1 MVNKQILQHQHQ
13 KDKGATKFFITLT
26 LLLSSTVFIL
36 AMNSSESNFEK
47 HTSVA
52 SSESN
57 FEKHTSVASS
67 ESNFEKHTSVA
78 SFDNQLIEALPDIMG
93 PPPAMGGG
101 LSDIVDPPMG
111 EKLGL
116 LEPQGEEIEAL
127 SDNQNSHTIEQ
138 AADAQ
143 DLALAQP
150 ASSEAFTES
159 KADVVFSHTIKTG
172 ETFSHIL
179 EEYGYYGIIRK
190 LMENNVKLGP
200 FNFLVAGRKIIFT
213 KRNEVLVDINYQLS
227 STRNYKLS
235 RQADGSYEISEE
247 ILKIE
252 KMETQATVEITDS
265 LYLSAKR
272 IGLSDKLIISIANI
286 MEWDIDFAY
295 DVRKGDHFS
304 VIYYENYIGN
314 KKIDDGAIL
323 ALSFTNNDRDY
334 NIVRYTD
341 SKNYTDYYFLD
352 GRKVRKAFLRNP
364 LEFSYISSRFN
375 PKRTHPILHRVR
387 AHKGVDYAARRGT
400 PVRASGDGRISRRQ
414 FYNGYGNTVVLQHGG
429 GYSTLYAHL
438 SKFADRQRIG
448 SWVKQGQVV
457 GYVGSTGLSTGP
469 HLHYEFRVNGVHK
482 NPLTVKLPDA
492 LPLEKSELPRFNE
505 HIKPIKEKLHLLDDA
520 YIAGK
525 SY

>member
-1 MVNKQILQHQHQ
+1 MINKQILQHRHQ

-26 LLLSSTVFIL
+26 LLLSLTVFIL

-47 HTSVA
+47 HTLVA
-52 SSESN
+52 LLNNQSSE
-57 FEKHTSVASS
+57 K
-67 ESNFEKHTSVA
+67 
-78 SFDNQLIEALPDIMG
+78 LPDIMG
-93 PPPAMGGG
+93 PIPAMGGG
-101 LSDIVDPPMG
+101 LSDIVEPSATEGSSPDTIKSPL
-111 EKLGL
+111 EKQT
-116 LEPQGEEIEAL
+116 EY
-127 SDNQNSHTIEQ
+127 TTEQ
-138 AADAQ
+138 TGNPGT
-143 DLALAQP
+143 LALAKP
-150 ASSEAFTES
+150 ILSISS
-159 KADVVFSHTIKTG
+159 KVFIEPKPDIVYSHTIKTG

-179 EEYGYYGIIRK
+179 EEYGNYSVIRK
-190 LMENNVKLGP
+190 LMESNTKLGP
-200 FNFLVAGRKIIFT
+200 FNSLVVGRKIRFT
-213 KRNEVLVDINYQLS
+213 KKDEVLSEINYQISPLQ
-227 STRNYKLS
+227 NYKISL
-235 RQADGSYEISEE
+235 QEDGSYKIGEE
-247 ILKIE
+247 LLEIE
-252 KMETQATVEITDS
+252 KLETHATVEIADS

-295 DVRKGDHFS
+295 DIRKGDNFS
-304 VIYYENYIGN
+304 VIYYENYVGS
-314 KKIDDGAIL
+314 KKIDDGPIL
-323 ALSFTNNDRDY
+323 ALRFTNNDRDY
-334 NIVRYTD
+334 RIVRYTD
-341 SKNYTDYYFLD
+341 SEGHTDYYFLD

-375 PKRTHPILHRVR
+375 PRRMHPILHKVR

-492 LPLEKSELPRFNE
+492 VPLAKSEMPRFNE
-505 HIKPIKEKLHLLDDA
+505 YIKSTIEKLHLLDDA
-520 YIAGK
+520 YIAD
-525 SY
+525 SNP

>member
-13 KDKGATKFFITLT
+13 KDKGATKFFVTLT
-26 LLLSSTVFIL
+26 LLLSLTVFIL
-36 AMNSSESNFEK
+36 AMN
-47 HTSVA
+47 
-52 SSESN
+52 
-57 FEKHTSVASS
+57 SS

-78 SFDNQLIEALPDIMG
+78 SFDNQLIEALPDIIDPPLTMGGGLPEIMG

-101 LSDIVDPPMG
+101 LSDIVDPPMEEEVG
-111 EKLGL
+111 S
-116 LEPQGEEIEAL
+116 LEEEEIKAL
-127 SDNQNSHTIEQ
+127 SDDQNSHTEEQ
-138 AADAQ
+138 TADT
-143 DLALAQP
+143 LALAQP
-150 ASSEAFTES
+150 ASSESFTES
-159 KADVVFSHTIKTG
+159 EADVVFFHTIKTG

-179 EEYGYYGIIRK
+179 EEYGHYSVIRK
-190 LMENNVKLGP
+190 LMENNIKLGP
-200 FNFLVAGRKIIFT
+200 FNSLVAGRKIIFT

-227 STRNYKLS
+227 PTRNYKLS

-295 DVRKGDHFS
+295 DIRKGDHFS
-304 VIYYENYIGN
+304 VIYHENYIGN

-323 ALSFTNNDRDY
+323 ALSFTNHDKDY

-341 SKNYTDYYFLD
+341 SEGHTDYYFLD

-375 PKRTHPILHRVR
+375 PKRMHPILHRVR

-414 FYNGYGNTVVLQHGG
+414 FFNGYGNTIVLQHGG

-438 SKFADRQRIG
+438 SRFADRQRIG

-492 LPLEKSELPRFNE
+492 LPLAKSELPRFNE

-525 SY
+525 NP